1 MACKKNL
8 YIEEMEGKFLILV
21 IEIDQGGDGGD
32 IDDGGDDDI
41 LENIPR

>member
-1 MACKKNL
+1 
-8 YIEEMEGKFLILV
+8 V

-41 LENIPR
+41 LENIPRWSSAVSFKNTT